1 MRIVFVSS
9 GLARG
14 GAEIQLIAT
23 TTEFVRRGHAVA
35 IYTLNK
41 ELDRLPELEGSGVE
55 VCIDQKRM
63 KLDFLLLFRLIRFLR
78 SFKADLVQGFL
89 YDGNF
94 YGRLAAKLAG
104 IPALDS
110 ERSDN
115 YELNGFQKMGE
126 TVSRHLA
133 WGVVA
138 NSQSGARFAQNLY
151 SLPDERMHV
160 VWNGIDLTK
169 VDSRV
174 AACHKNYRREF
185 FGTAE
190 VKIAVLVGNIKPAKD
205 YRLALETARELIQRA
220 ANWRVLFLGDEI
232 RETNA
237 YKQEMLD
244 FYETLPQRDHIVFG
258 GRRADAIEIMSQCDV
273 LFSTSRHEGFPNVV
287 LEAMTVG
294 LPAAS
299 TDYSDIRQ
307 ILPVDWQVNDERNPA
322 RMADIIERA
331 SRERQML
338 VSLQRNWVEKN
349 ASIEASAD
357 KLEAVFRHYLAR
369 HNDDNEIPITEMGRH
384 HAK

>member
-23 TTEFVRRGHAVA
+23 TSEFVRRGHAVT

-55 VCIDQKRM
+55 VHVDQKRM
-63 KLDFLLLFRLIRFLR
+63 KLDLILLFRLIRFLR

-115 YELNGFQKMGE
+115 YELNRFQKLGE
-126 TVSRHLA
+126 IISRHLA

-151 SLPDERMHV
+151 GLPDEQMHV
-160 VWNGIDLTK
+160 VWNGIDIAK
-169 VDSRV
+169 ADSRV
-174 AACHKNYRREF
+174 ADCHKDYRNEL
-185 FGTAE
+185 FGTSE
-190 VKIAVLVGNIKPAKD
+190 VKIALLVGNIKPAKD
-205 YRLALETARELIQRA
+205 YRLALEVARELIQRDE
-220 ANWRVLFLGDEI
+220 NWRVLFLGDEI

-244 FYETLPQRDHIVFG
+244 FFETLPQRDHIVFG

-294 LPAAS
+294 LPAVS

-307 ILPVDWQVNDERNPA
+307 ILPVDWQVAGERNPA
-322 RMADIIERA
+322 RMADLIERA
-331 SRERQML
+331 KRERQML
-338 VSLQRNWVEKN
+338 VSLQRDWVEKN
-349 ASIEASAD
+349 ASIKASAD
-357 KLEAVFRHYLAR
+357 KLEVVFRHYLAR
-369 HNDDNEIPITEMGRH
+369 NNAASDISGTEACRH